1 MNNTTR
7 SVWRPVR
14 FALLVAGMFGTG
26 SLMAA
31 TASVTLSTAQS
42 PPTAAVAEK
51 PRLAIRAIA
60 ATPAVTAQAKVD
72 GTDNALMQIEQGADV
87 QLLSAI
93 EATRRFE
100 IVARADLPSIIK
112 EQDLTQSGNVNVL
125 DPQAARAFQ
134 LAGARYVATLTISN
148 YQEVVERTELLN
160 QFGTSK
166 AERRTINLQA
176 VLKIFDSTTGSL
188 FRSTQVTLS
197 ESAVNEIMPGI
208 EQKGVKTNVVLGAV
222 AKKLA
227 SDVANAIAD
236 SLAPARVIGY
246 TLGQITF
253 NRSAESGVSAGQ
265 IYEVF
270 VPGSAMIDPDTGEQL
285 GAEEVHV
292 GWARVTDAGARFST
306 AQAIEDRG
314 IDRGAM
320 LRLRTQGLPAGVD
333 PNAKATGSSASAPGA
348 ASTSASPSAPASAP
362 AANAPTTN
370 PPATNAPATTD
381 PAAIAPAASAPIRM
395 AIFVKQRPVSVAPE
409 KVSVFED
416 LVSAD
421 STGPGVQ
428 IIRREDLVNAVN
440 RIAPAGPNAGTD
452 LLGSEA
458 VDRILSNQTSAVQL
472 AAQMKADVILTAS
485 ITALQRFKRH
495 LDDPTTGTHTDVDQ
509 WTLVTTYGLIDGVT
523 GASLAA
529 GTVQSDYAKRDTP
542 ELKVEVDAI
551 DVLLR
556 DAASRIGAAVRA
568 TVADT
573 RTRLAAAPAADV
585 MVKFTAVLADLSI
598 PDVRTNEAGEYVVGA
613 NNYNLQPMNVL
624 VKVDGVAMGA
634 APGAF
639 PLRPGLHRARFERP
653 GLEPMEMMVNAREGL
668 EISVPLQ
675 FTPEGRANWQRD
687 AVFFNDLKNGAVMR
701 DAELIKVR
709 AVADFLRQ
717 SNIRLDTTN
726 VQNLNLGGQSIWWQL
741 LQ

>member
-1 MNNTTR
+1 MNNMTR

-14 FALLVAGMFGTG
+14 FALLVAGMVGI
-26 SLMAA
+26 SPLMAA
-31 TASVTLSTAQS
+31 TAFLAPSAAQS
-42 PPTAAVAEK
+42 PPTTAVAEK

-125 DPQAARAFQ
+125 DSQAARAFQ

-197 ESAVNEIMPGI
+197 ESAVNEIMPGV

-227 SDVANAIAD
+227 TDVANAIAD
-236 SLAPARVIGY
+236 SLAPARIIGY

-253 NRSAESGVSAGQ
+253 NRSAESGVAVGQ

-333 PNAKATGSSASAPGA
+333 ANAKATGSSASTSGA
-348 ASTSASPSAPASAP
+348 ASTSPLTSAPASTSAP
-362 AANAPTTN
+362 ATN
-370 PPATNAPATTD
+370 PPSATAPTTTD

-421 STGPGVQ
+421 ATGPGVQ

-485 ITALQRFKRH
+485 ITALQRFKRR
-495 LDDPTTGTHTDVDQ
+495 LDDPSTGTHTDVDQ

-556 DAASRIGAAVRA
+556 DAANRIGAAVRA

-573 RTRLAAAPAADV
+573 RTRLAATPAADV
-585 MVKFTAVLADLSI
+585 MVKFSAVLADLSI

-613 NNYNLQPMNVL
+613 NNYNLQPMNVM

-709 AVADFLRQ
+709 AVADFLKQ
-717 SNIRLDTTN
+717 SNIRIDTTN

>member
-1 MNNTTR
+1 
-7 SVWRPVR
+7 
-14 FALLVAGMFGTG
+14 
-26 SLMAA
+26 
-31 TASVTLSTAQS
+31 
-42 PPTAAVAEK
+42 
-51 PRLAIRAIA
+51 
-60 ATPAVTAQAKVD
+60 
-72 GTDNALMQIEQGADV
+72 
-87 QLLSAI
+87 
-93 EATRRFE
+93 
-100 IVARADLPSIIK
+100 
-112 EQDLTQSGNVNVL
+112 
-125 DPQAARAFQ
+125 
-134 LAGARYVATLTISN
+134 
-148 YQEVVERTELLN
+148 
-160 QFGTSK
+160 
-166 AERRTINLQA
+166 
-176 VLKIFDSTTGSL
+176 
-188 FRSTQVTLS
+188 
-197 ESAVNEIMPGI
+197 
-208 EQKGVKTNVVLGAV
+208 
-222 AKKLA
+222 
-227 SDVANAIAD
+227 
-236 SLAPARVIGY
+236 
-246 TLGQITF
+246 
-253 NRSAESGVSAGQ
+253 
-265 IYEVF
+265 
-270 VPGSAMIDPDTGEQL
+270 
-285 GAEEVHV
+285 
-292 GWARVTDAGARFST
+292 
-306 AQAIEDRG
+306 
-314 IDRGAM
+314 
-320 LRLRTQGLPAGVD
+320 
-333 PNAKATGSSASAPGA
+333 
-348 ASTSASPSAPASAP
+348 
-362 AANAPTTN
+362 
-370 PPATNAPATTD
+370 
-381 PAAIAPAASAPIRM
+381 M

-421 STGPGVQ
+421 ATGPGVQ

-472 AAQMKADVILTAS
+472 AAQMQADVILTAS
-485 ITALQRFKRH
+485 ITTLQRFKRH
-495 LDDPTTGTHTDVDQ
+495 LDDPSTGTHTDVDQ
-509 WTLVTTYGLIDGVT
+509 WTLVTTYGVIDGVT

-551 DVLLR
+551 DELLR

-568 TVADT
+568 TVESA
-573 RTRLAAAPAADV
+573 RTRIASAPAADV
-585 MVKFTAVLADLSI
+585 MVKFSAVLADLSI

-624 VKVDGVAMGA
+624 VKIDGVAMGA

-653 GLEPMEMMVNAREGL
+653 GLEPMEMMVNARAGL

>member
-1 MNNTTR
+1 MPA
-7 SVWRPVR
+7 VV
-14 FALLVAGMFGTG
+14 
-26 SLMAA
+26 A
-31 TASVTLSTAQS
+31 TASIKAVQS
-42 PPTAAVAEK
+42 PPPSTIAEK

-60 ATPAVTAQAKVD
+60 ATPAVLAQAKAD

-112 EQDLTQSGNVNVL
+112 EQDLTQSGNVNTL

-134 LAGARYVATLTISN
+134 LAGARYVTTLTISN

-166 AERRTINLQA
+166 AERRTINIQA

-188 FRSTQVTLS
+188 YRSADVTLS
-197 ESAVNEIMPGI
+197 DSSVNEILPGV
-208 EQKGVKTNVVLGAV
+208 EQKGVKTNVVLGTV

-227 SDVANAIAD
+227 TEVANAIAD

-253 NRSAESGVSAGQ
+253 NRTAESGVAVGQ

-285 GAEEVHV
+285 GAEEIHV
-292 GWARVTDAGARFST
+292 GWARVTDAGTRFST

-314 IDRGAM
+314 IDRGSM
-320 LRLRTQGLPAGVD
+320 LRVRSQGLPAGID
-333 PNAKATGSSASAPGA
+333 PNAKATGSAAGASAPGA
-348 ASTSASPSAPASAP
+348 PSTPSTPGAPSIQAP
-362 AANAPTTN
+362 DTAPNAIN
-370 PPATNAPATTD
+370 PATAAT
-381 PAAIAPAASAPIRM
+381 APIRM
-395 AIFVKQRPVSVAPE
+395 AIFVKQRPASVAPE

-421 STGPGVQ
+421 ATGPGVE

-440 RIAPAGPNAGTD
+440 RIAPAGPNVGTEI
-452 LLGSEA
+452 LGSEA

-485 ITALQRFKRH
+485 ITALQRSKRR
-495 LDDPTTGTHTDVDQ
+495 LDDPSTSTVTDVDQ

-529 GTVQSDYAKRDTP
+529 GTVQSDFAKRDTP
-542 ELKVEVDAI
+542 GLKVEVDVI
-551 DVLLR
+551 DQLLR

-568 TVADT
+568 TVQDS
-573 RTRLAAAPAADV
+573 RMRIAATPAADV
-585 MVKFTAVLADLSI
+585 MVKFSAVLADLSV
-598 PDVRTNEAGEYVVGA
+598 PDVRTNAAGEYIVGA

-624 VKVDGVAMGA
+624 VKIDGVAMGA

-639 PLRPGLHRARFERP
+639 PIRPGLHRARFERP

-687 AVFFNDLKNGAVMR
+687 AIFFNELKNGAVMR

>member
-1 MNNTTR
+1 MNNMTR

-14 FALLVAGMFGTG
+14 FALLVAGMVGT
-26 SLMAA
+26 SALMAA
-31 TASVTLSTAQS
+31 TALVAPSAAQA
-42 PPTAAVAEK
+42 PPTVAVAEK

-60 ATPAVTAQAKVD
+60 ATPAVTAQAKAD

-148 YQEVVERTELLN
+148 YQEVVEKTELLN

-197 ESAVNEIMPGI
+197 ESAVNEIMPGV

-227 SDVANAIAD
+227 TDVANAIAD
-236 SLAPARVIGY
+236 SLSPARVIGY

-253 NRSAESGVSAGQ
+253 NRSAEGGVSVGQ

-320 LRLRTQGLPAGVD
+320 LRLRTQGLPAGID
-333 PNAKATGSSASAPGA
+333 PNAKATGSSVSAPGA

-362 AANAPTTN
+362 T
-370 PPATNAPATTD
+370 TTD

-551 DVLLR
+551 DVLLG

-585 MVKFTAVLADLSI
+585 MVKFSAVLADLSI

-613 NNYNLQPMNVL
+613 NNYNLQPMNVM

>member
-1 MNNTTR
+1 MNNMTR

-14 FALLVAGMFGTG
+14 FALLVAGMVGT
-26 SLMAA
+26 SALMAA
-31 TASVTLSTAQS
+31 TAFVAPSAAQS
-42 PPTAAVAEK
+42 PPTVAVAEK

-148 YQEVVERTELLN
+148 YQEVVEKTELLN

-197 ESAVNEIMPGI
+197 ESAVNEIMPGV

-227 SDVANAIAD
+227 TDVANAIAD
-236 SLAPARVIGY
+236 SLSPARVIGY

-253 NRSAESGVSAGQ
+253 NRSAEGGVSVGQ

-333 PNAKATGSSASAPGA
+333 PNAKATGSSASTPGA
-348 ASTSASPSAPASAP
+348 ASTSASPSAPAT
-362 AANAPTTN
+362 APTT
-370 PPATNAPATTD
+370 TD
-381 PAAIAPAASAPIRM
+381 PTAIAPAASAPIRM

-585 MVKFTAVLADLSI
+585 MVKFSAVLADLSI

-613 NNYNLQPMNVL
+613 NNYNLQPMNVM

>member
-1 MNNTTR
+1 
-7 SVWRPVR
+7 
-14 FALLVAGMFGTG
+14 
-26 SLMAA
+26 
-31 TASVTLSTAQS
+31 
-42 PPTAAVAEK
+42 
-51 PRLAIRAIA
+51 
-60 ATPAVTAQAKVD
+60 
-72 GTDNALMQIEQGADV
+72 
-87 QLLSAI
+87 
-93 EATRRFE
+93 
-100 IVARADLPSIIK
+100 
-112 EQDLTQSGNVNVL
+112 
-125 DPQAARAFQ
+125 
-134 LAGARYVATLTISN
+134 
-148 YQEVVERTELLN
+148 
-160 QFGTSK
+160 
-166 AERRTINLQA
+166 
-176 VLKIFDSTTGSL
+176 
-188 FRSTQVTLS
+188 
-197 ESAVNEIMPGI
+197 
-208 EQKGVKTNVVLGAV
+208 
-222 AKKLA
+222 
-227 SDVANAIAD
+227 
-236 SLAPARVIGY
+236 
-246 TLGQITF
+246 
-253 NRSAESGVSAGQ
+253 RSAEGGVSVGQ

-333 PNAKATGSSASAPGA
+333 PNAKATGSSASTPGA
-348 ASTSASPSAPASAP
+348 ASTSASPGAPASAP
-362 AANAPTTN
+362 TTNAPATSA
-370 PPATNAPATTD
+370 PATNAPATTAPTTTD

-495 LDDPTTGTHTDVDQ
+495 LDDPTTGTHTDVEQ

-585 MVKFTAVLADLSI
+585 MVKFSAVLADLSI

-613 NNYNLQPMNVL
+613 NNYNLQPMNVM